1 LISFS
6 SHKLDPNIYKICKIT
21 FSNFLFVLSAH
32 GCVLQR
38 NNVKYKLNKK
48 KEYPMSDDTV
58 QQMNFN
64 SNGIAVSQLQEWDQK
79 HFIHPWAE
87 ISPTKPNFGL
97 IAEGKGIYLYDHT
110 GKKYIDGP
118 GGMWCV
124 NVGYGR
130 KEIASAVAD
139 QLLKLPYASPWTSTT
154 EPATILSKR
163 IAEKTPGD
171 LNNVFFSTCGSTA
184 VDTAIRFVHF
194 SNNVL
199 NKKNKKIVI
208 AREKGYHGSTYL
220 SASISGKERDKRDL
234 DTNTEFV
241 RFLPDINPY
250 MRPSGIDLEAWCNE
264 KVADLE
270 SCIIE
275 AGAEN
280 VAAFIAEP
288 ILASGGVIIPPEGY
302 HRKTLEICRKYDILY
317 ISDEVVTGFGRLG
330 HWFASEKV
338 FGIIPDIITC
348 AKGLTSGYMPMGAT
362 IISDRLMKSLSDQ
375 CEDSTLFS
383 HGFTYSGHPAAAAA
397 ANKNIDLIEKEEILA
412 HVREVT
418 PFFQKRLKI
427 LGQKY
432 DIIGDARGI
441 GLLGCLEGNI
451 GEGLT
456 QSETLDVD
464 YKFGELIDAATE
476 KRGLLVRPIINMCV
490 FSPPL
495 IITKKEIDDM
505 FDILDEALNEVQSKL
520 IKSKN

>member
-1 LISFS
+1 
-6 SHKLDPNIYKICKIT
+6 
-21 FSNFLFVLSAH
+21 
-32 GCVLQR
+32 
-38 NNVKYKLNKK
+38 
-48 KEYPMSDDTV
+48 MSDRIAKQV
-58 QQMNFN
+58 KFN
-64 SNGIAVSQLQEWDQK
+64 NNGVDVTQLKDFDQK
-79 HFIHPWAE
+79 HFMHPWAE
-87 ISPTKPNFGL
+87 VSPVKAKFGL
-97 IAEGKGIYLYDHT
+97 ITEGKGIYLYDET
-110 GKKYIDGP
+110 GKKFIDGP

-130 KEIASAVAD
+130 KEIASAVSE
-139 QLLKLPYASPWTSTT
+139 QLAKLPYSSPWTSTT

-184 VDTAIRFVHF
+184 IDTAIRFVHF
-194 SNNVL
+194 FNNVFG
-199 NKKNKKIVI
+199 KKNKKLII

-220 SASISGKERDKRDL
+220 SASVSGKERDKRDL
-234 DTNTEFV
+234 DTDTKLV

-250 MRPSGIDLEAWCNE
+250 IRPTGLSLEAWCNE

-270 SCIIE
+270 TCIIK
-275 AGAEN
+275 AGPDN

-288 ILASGGVIIPPEGY
+288 ILASGGVIIPPKGY
-302 HRKTLEICRKYDILY
+302 HKKTLEICRKYGVLY

-330 HWFASEKV
+330 HWFSSEKE
-338 FGIIPDIITC
+338 FGVIPDIITC

-362 IISDRLMKSLSDQ
+362 IISDKIMNKLADQ

-397 ANKNIDLIEKEEILA
+397 ANKNMDLIEDEKILD

-418 PFFQKRLKI
+418 PHFQYRLKT
-427 LGQKY
+427 LGQNY
-432 DIIGDARGI
+432 EIIGDARGI

-456 QSETLDVD
+456 KSETLNVD

-495 IITKKEIDDM
+495 IITKREIDNM
-505 FDILDEALNEVQSKL
+505 FDILDAALNEVQNSIL
-520 IKSKN
+520 NRNKN

>member
-1 LISFS
+1 MTDSIVEQV
-6 SHKLDPNIYKICKIT
+6 
-21 FSNFLFVLSAH
+21 NF
-32 GCVLQR
+32 
-38 NNVKYKLNKK
+38 
-48 KEYPMSDDTV
+48 D
-58 QQMNFN
+58 
-64 SNGIAVSQLQEWDQK
+64 SNGVDTAQLQEWDQK
-79 HFIHPWAE
+79 HFMHPWAE
-87 ISPTKPNFGL
+87 VSPTKSNFGV
-97 IAEGKGIYLYDHT
+97 ITEGKGIYLYDET

-130 KEIASAVAD
+130 KEIASAVSE
-139 QLLKLPYASPWTSTT
+139 QLIKLPYASPWTSTT
-154 EPATILSKR
+154 EPATILARR

-171 LNNVFFSTCGSTA
+171 LNNIFFSTCGSTA
-184 VDTAIRFVHF
+184 IDTAIRFVHF
-194 SNNVL
+194 SNNVFG
-199 NKKNKKIVI
+199 KKNKKLII

-220 SASISGKERDKRDL
+220 SASVSGKERDKRDL
-234 DTNTEFV
+234 DTDTELV

-250 MRPSGIDLEAWCNE
+250 MRPSGISLDTWCDE

-270 SCIIE
+270 TCIIK
-275 AGAEN
+275 AGPEN

-288 ILASGGVIIPPEGY
+288 ILASGGVIIPPDGY
-302 HRKTLEICRKYDILY
+302 QKKTLAICRKYDVLY

-330 HWFASEKV
+330 HWFSSEKT

-362 IISDRLMKSLSDQ
+362 IISDRLINNLADS

-397 ANKNIDLIEKEEILA
+397 ANKNMDLIEDEKILA
-412 HVREVT
+412 HVQEVT
-418 PFFQKRLKI
+418 PHFQDRLKK

-451 GEGLT
+451 SEGLT

-495 IITKKEIDDM
+495 IITKREIDDM
-505 FDILDEALNEVQSKL
+505 FDILDDALSEVQNNL
-520 IKSKN
+520 LKSKI